1 MTHKRTLLT
10 SVCVIFFLLLGYG
23 KTALRD
29 ELPSLKLLSDYAKGE
44 KTVKKAIKYES
55 KRKYKKANKLYSR
68 ALEHFLTAN
77 KNIPASPDI
86 YFYLGFISKK
96 LKKMLDAEIYYL
108 LGVEV
113 DPNNIRINSNLSKL
127 YIEMNRLDEA
137 KNRLKVL
144 KNCQCK
150 EYEELKNLVK

>member
-1 MTHKRTLLT
+1 MINKKILLT
-10 SVCVIFFLLLGYG
+10 SICLIFFLLFGYG

-29 ELPSLKLLSDYAKGE
+29 ELPSLKLLSDFAKGE
-44 KTVKKAIKYES
+44 KRIKKAIKYES
-55 KRKYKKANKLYSR
+55 KGKYKKAKKLYSE
-68 ALEHFLTAN
+68 ALENFLTAN
-77 KNIPASPDI
+77 EDIPASPEI
-86 YFYLGFISKK
+86 YYYLGFISKK

-108 LGVEV
+108 LGVEI

-144 KNCQCK
+144 KNCKCK